1 MANEYF
7 FTFGSNHVDNNGMS
21 LGQRFVKISA
31 ETETTA
37 CETMWRARGEKW
49 AFCYNAESFAG
60 QPEQYGLT
68 EIDIYDTAFM
78 RI

>member
-7 FTFGSNHVDNNGMS
+7 FTFGSNHADSEGLS
-21 LGQRFVKISA
+21 LGQRFVKIEA
-31 ETETTA
+31 ESEVMA
-37 CETMWRARGEKW
+37 REIMWRARGEKW
-49 AFCYNAESFAG
+49 AFCYTSEGFAG

-68 EIDIYDTAFM
+68 EIDIYDAAFM